1 MIAVETFQKLQV
13 TSMKKFLI
21 AIVLLLSIVP
31 VSGCSRQ
38 ANAQIVATTKPV
50 YDFTSA
56 LCQNTDLNVSL
67 LVSEKLSC
75 LHDYTLQ
82 VHQMRAIESAELL
95 ILSGAGLEDF
105 LEDALANADHVI
117 DSSEGIILHCAD
129 HSHHGEEHHHEHDPH
144 IWLSVENAR
153 SMAQNI
159 YRGLLQKYPQYQSVF
174 EKNLFD
180 LTVQFDQLD
189 SYGKE
194 TLSQLSTDQLITFHD
209 GFSYFADY
217 WGLHILHSL
226 EEESGSE
233 ASAAELKELIRLV
246 RDNEIPAIFVE
257 ENGST
262 SAAYTVAQETGIR
275 VYALNM
281 GMSGNDYFEVMYSNI
296 DTIREALG

>member
-67 LVSEKLSC
+67 LVTEKLSC

-82 VHQMRAIESAELL
+82 VHQMRDIESAEVI
-95 ILSGAGLEDF
+95 ILSGAGLEEF
-105 LEDALANADHVI
+105 LADALTNAKCVI
-117 DSSEGIILHCAD
+117 DSSEGISLHCSD
-129 HSHHGEEHHHEHDPH
+129 HSHDADDHHHEQDPH
-144 IWLSVENAR
+144 IWLSVANAR

-159 YRGLLQKYPQYQSVF
+159 CQGLIQKYPQYQPIF
-174 EKNLFD
+174 EKNLTLITD
-180 LTVQFDQLD
+180 QFDQLD
-189 SYGKE
+189 AYGKKM
-194 TLSQLSTDQLITFHD
+194 LSTISNNQLITFHD

-233 ASAAELKELIRLV
+233 ASAGELKELIRLV
-246 RDNEIPAIFVE
+246 RDNQIPAIFVE

-262 SAAYTVAQETGIR
+262 SAAQTVARETGIR

-281 GMSGNDYFEVMYSNI
+281 GMSGSDYFEIMYHNI
-296 DTIREALG
+296 DTIKEALG